1 MASFPTD
8 SHIGADPVAK
18 IELTKVAV
26 EYPVPHLQNR
36 SFVGAVK
43 NAAIGGLI
51 KQEKVLRIRALDGVT
66 LALKDGDRL
75 GLLGRNGAGKTTL
88 LKTMAAILPPTE
100 GRVYIEGRISP
111 LISMM
116 LGLDNEASGYENIR
130 IRGRLMG
137 FTDEEIDEV
146 MPDIA
151 EFTELENYLELP
163 LKTYSSGMR
172 MRLTFAAS
180 TAFEPEVL
188 LLDEW
193 LGTGDLEFRNKA
205 ARRLRAL
212 IDKSGV
218 FVFASHSRDL
228 HRRISNKGAVLE
240 NGKLLFFGD
249 IDDAFDFQDERRGRQ
264 EKPKAARA
272 KKRVKKKSKL
282 THSGHH

>member
-1 MASFPTD
+1 M
-8 SHIGADPVAK
+8 AK

-26 EYPVPHLQNR
+26 EYPVPHMQNR

-51 KQEKVLRIRALDGVT
+51 KREKVLRIRALDGVT
-66 LALKDGDRL
+66 LTLRDGDRL
-75 GLLGRNGAGKTTL
+75 GILGRNGAGKTTL

-100 GRVYIEGRISP
+100 GRVCVEGRISP

-137 FTDEEIDEV
+137 LNDSQIDEV
-146 MPDIA
+146 MPEIA
-151 EFTELENYLELP
+151 DFTELEDYLELP

-180 TAFEPEVL
+180 TSFRPEVL

-193 LGTGDLEFRNKA
+193 LGTGDVEFRNKA

-218 FVFASHSRDL
+218 FVFASHSRSL
-228 HRRISNKGAVLE
+228 HQRISNKGAVLE

-249 IDDAFDFQDERRGRQ
+249 IDDAFEFQDERRAKHERREKTRQ
-264 EKPKAARA
+264 AARA
-272 KKRVKKKSKL
+272 KKKS
-282 THSGHH
+282 G

>member
-1 MASFPTD
+1 MAAIKLNDVS
-8 SHIGADPVAK
+8 
-18 IELTKVAV
+18 V

-43 NAAIGGLI
+43 KAAVGGLI
-51 KQEKVLRIRALDGVT
+51 KPEKVLRIRALDHVT
-66 LALKDGDRL
+66 ASLQDGDRL

-88 LKTMAAILPPTE
+88 LKVMAAILPPTE
-100 GRVYIEGRISP
+100 GHVRVEGRISP

-137 FTDEEIDEV
+137 FSEAE
-146 MPDIA
+146 IA
-151 EFTELENYLELP
+151 EMTPEIAAFTELEDYLQLP

-180 TAFEPEVL
+180 TAFRPEVL

-193 LGTGDLEFRNKA
+193 LGTGDLEFRDKA

-212 IDKSGV
+212 IDQSGI

-228 HRRISNKGAVLE
+228 HKRVSNKGAVLE
-240 NGKLLFFGD
+240 RGKLLFFGD
-249 IDDAFDFQDERRGRQ
+249 IEEAFAFQDERRSVG
-264 EKPKAARA
+264 KD
-272 KKRVKKKSKL
+272 
-282 THSGHH
+282 

>member
-1 MASFPTD
+1 M
-8 SHIGADPVAK
+8 AK

-26 EYPVPHLQNR
+26 EYPVPHMQNR

-66 LALKDGDRL
+66 MALHDGDRL

-88 LKTMAAILPPTE
+88 LKVMASILPPTE
-100 GRVYIEGRISP
+100 GRVCVEGRISP

-116 LGLDNEASGYENIR
+116 LGLDKEASGFENIR
-130 IRGRLMG
+130 IRGRMMG
-137 FTDEEIDEV
+137 FGDQEIDAV
-146 MPDIA
+146 MPEIA
-151 EFTELENYLELP
+151 KFTELQDYLELP

-180 TAFEPEVL
+180 TAFRPEVL

-193 LGTGDLEFRNKA
+193 LGTGDVEFRDKA
-205 ARRLRAL
+205 ARRLRTL
-212 IDKSGV
+212 IDKAGV

-228 HRRISNKGAVLE
+228 HQRISNKGAVLE

-249 IDDAFDFQDERRGRQ
+249 INDAFAFQDERRAKQ
-264 EKPKAARA
+264 EKREKSRKAMRA
-272 KKRVKKKSKL
+272 KKKNNDLSKS
-282 THSGHH
+282 HN

>member
-1 MASFPTD
+1 MAR
-8 SHIGADPVAK
+8 
-18 IELTKVAV
+18 IELHKVAV

-43 NAAIGGLI
+43 SAAIGGLI
-51 KQEKVLRIRALDGVT
+51 KREKTLRIRALDGVT
-66 LALKDGDRL
+66 MELRDGDRL

-88 LKTMAAILPPTE
+88 LKTMASILPPTE
-100 GRVYIEGRISP
+100 GRITVEGRISP

-130 IRGRLMG
+130 IRGRLLG
-137 FTDEEIDEV
+137 FTEEQIAEV
-146 MPDIA
+146 TPKIA
-151 EFTELENYLELP
+151 EFTELQDYLHLP
-163 LKTYSSGMR
+163 LKIYSSGMR

-180 TAFEPEVL
+180 TAFKPEVL

-205 ARRLRAL
+205 AQRLRDL
-212 IDKSGV
+212 IAESGI

-228 HRRISNKGAVLE
+228 HKRISNKGAVLE

-249 IDDAFDFQDERRGRQ
+249 IQEAFEFQDAR
-264 EKPKAARA
+264 RA
-272 KKRVKKKSKL
+272 KAENGPPKRKKAKAKSPANKEAAK
-282 THSGHH
+282 SS

>member
-1 MASFPTD
+1 M
-8 SHIGADPVAK
+8 AK
-18 IELTKVAV
+18 IDLNKVAV
-26 EYPVPHLQNR
+26 EYPVPHMQNR

-51 KQEKVLRIRALDGVT
+51 KREKVLRIRALDGVT
-66 LALKDGDRL
+66 MTLSDGDRV

-100 GRVYIEGRISP
+100 GRVVVEGRIAP

-137 FTDEEIDEV
+137 FAEEEINAV
-146 MPDIA
+146 MPEIA
-151 EFTELENYLELP
+151 AFTELQDYLDLP

-180 TAFEPEVL
+180 TAFKPEVL

-205 ARRLRAL
+205 AKRLREL
-212 IDKSGV
+212 IAESGV

-228 HRRISNKGAVLE
+228 HKRISNKGAVLE

-249 IDDAFDFQDERRGRQ
+249 INDAFEFQDARRARL
-264 EKPKAARA
+264 EDPSPKRKKNKRKSAA
-272 KKRVKKKSKL
+272 KKEATPQS
-282 THSGHH
+282 